1 MAETTT
7 TDAIETKKVTDLEEK
22 TTPEDDDLFMAGDA
36 GESKLKKI
44 KWSNLLEAVKAK
56 IAKWTFETLSTEDKT
71 VPGALNELN
80 SNIGALGSLKT
91 SIKTSIVGAINALA
105 TIVDGKAKTNHA
117 STANTYGLG
126 TTSNYGHVKTINGL
140 GQTNHADGTALSA
153 YQGYVLDNAKAATG
167 AGEFASLATFI
178 DYVGKRPKQ
187 TYIGKWKD
195 TGGWGPRGAS
205 SWYHGF
211 CVLQNAPGGTSG
223 IDGFIV
229 CQSSTNYYIG
239 YVTGTTTAAVTWH
252 KLVMPNNNGDF
263 GELPFANAGMI
274 SGTTPQ
280 LLQLWASAEADYVLC
295 HGVRNGAWG
304 LSPFKNGSLQL
315 GAANYKWGQ
324 VYSNVASIS
333 TSDRN
338 EKHDIRD
345 LPANIKDFVMGLS
358 PVAYKLNDGTSGRLH
373 YGLIAQDVELLM
385 ESCGMTS
392 ADFAGFV
399 KSPKT
404 DPVFGEGG
412 EIIGEKNV
420 EGEYIYGLR
429 YDEFIAPLI
438 KMVQIQQKEIEE
450 LKTLIEKSTGM

>member
-56 IAKWTFETLSTEDKT
+56 IAEWDFETLSTEDKT

-140 GQTNHADGTALSA
+140 GQTDHADGTALSA

-167 AGEFASLATFI
+167 AGEFASLAAFI
-178 DYVGKRPKQ
+178 NYVGQRPKQ

-195 TGGWGPRGAS
+195 TGGWMPRGSA
-205 SWYHGF
+205 WYHGF
-211 CVLQNAPGGTSG
+211 CVLQNPPGSSSA
-223 IDGFIV
+223 IDGIVV
-229 CQSSTNYYIG
+229 CQCNTDFYFGRIN
-239 YVTGTTTAAVTWH
+239 GTTTPTATWH
-252 KLVMPNNNGDF
+252 QLVMPNNNGDF
-263 GELPFANAGMI
+263 GELPFINAGMI

-280 LLQLWASAEADYVLC
+280 LLQLWASGEADFVLC
-295 HGVRNGAWG
+295 LGVRNGAWG

-392 ADFAGFV
+392 VDFAGFV

-404 DPVFGEGG
+404 EPVFDEEGK
-412 EIIGEKNV
+412 IIEEKNV
-420 EGEYIYGLR
+420 EGEYVYGLR

>member
-140 GQTNHADGTALSA
+140 GQTDHADGTALSA
-153 YQGYVLDNAKAATG
+153 YQGYVLDNGKATTG
-167 AGEFASLATFI
+167 SGEFSTLAAFI
-178 DYVGKRPKQ
+178 EYVGGRAKQ

-195 TGGWGPRGAS
+195 TGGWMPRRSA
-205 SWYHGF
+205 WYHGF
-211 CVLQNAPGGTSG
+211 CILQNPPGSSSA
-223 IDGFIV
+223 IDGIVV
-229 CQSSTNYYIG
+229 CQCNTDFYFGRVN
-239 YVTGTTTAAVTWH
+239 GTTTPTATWH
-252 KLVMPNNNGDF
+252 KLAMPNNNGDF
-263 GELPFANAGMI
+263 GELPFVNAGMI

-392 ADFAGFV
+392 VDFAGFV

-404 DPVFGEGG
+404 EPVFDEEGK
-412 EIIGEKNV
+412 IIEEKNV
-420 EGEYIYGLR
+420 EGEYVYGLR

>member
-7 TDAIETKKVTDLEEK
+7 TDAIETKKVTDLGEK

-36 GESKLKKI
+36 GGSALKKM
-44 KWSNLLEAVKAK
+44 KWSNLLEAIKTK
-56 IAKWTFETLSTEDKT
+56 IAEWTFETLSTEDKT

-140 GQTNHADGTALSA
+140 GQTDHADGTALSA
-153 YQGYVLDNAKAATG
+153 YQGYVLDNAKATTG
-167 AGEFASLATFI
+167 SGEFSTLAAFI
-178 DYVGKRPKQ
+178 EYVGGRAKQ

-195 TGGWGPRGAS
+195 TGGWMPRGSA
-205 SWYHGF
+205 WYHGF
-211 CVLQNAPGGTSG
+211 CILQNPPGSSSA
-223 IDGFIV
+223 IDGIVV
-229 CQSSTNYYIG
+229 CQCNTDFYFGRVN
-239 YVTGTTTAAVTWH
+239 GTTTPTATWH
-252 KLVMPNNNGDF
+252 KLAMPNNNGDF
-263 GELPFANAGMI
+263 GELPFVNAGMI
-274 SGTTPQ
+274 SGATPQ

-392 ADFAGFV
+392 VDFAGFV

-404 DPVFGEGG
+404 EPVFDEEGK
-412 EIIGEKNV
+412 IIEEKNV
-420 EGEYIYGLR
+420 EGEYVYGLR